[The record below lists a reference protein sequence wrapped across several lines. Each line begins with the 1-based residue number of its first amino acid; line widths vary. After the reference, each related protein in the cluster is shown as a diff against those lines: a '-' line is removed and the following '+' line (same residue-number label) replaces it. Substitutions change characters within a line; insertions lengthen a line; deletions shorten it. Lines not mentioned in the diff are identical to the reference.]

1 MNITEWIAAQPR
13 LLTSDLTRLDV
24 ADLEEAEIFPP
35 VSADVLVRIWRNYA
49 CEPMEHVFRLVCTF
63 WGINAKFD
71 YSPYDDSF
79 SFIGWTTPP
88 PGAVEV
94 LLIDRKHYFTSDSEF
109 SEWLAERE
117 ARFEKVSGSKPIT
130 VVLSDDIRISVD
142 GVEVSRLEPKSQTKP
157 FFDSRYEKAT
167 GSRLTPH
174 AHSVVAR
181 ELACS
186 WIPESVVAP
195 KKLIVMDLDNT
206 MHRGILGE
214 IGMDVHVDVRAK
226 ELQEEMLRAKHSGFL
241 LAIASKNDASD
252 VERLLDEHPDYL
264 IRRKDLVALQAN
276 WKPKFE
282 NLGDILE
289 LVRVGSDSVIFVDDN
304 PAELILMASAFPKV
318 TLVAAGEDVDAHETL
333 RLVPGY
339 RRSRTDD
346 LADTRIRDLL
356 TNQEREALIHEG
368 LSEYFLTARPVLSVS
383 VNDQSKINRLVDLGL
398 RSNQF
403 NLVLH
408 RSTLT
413 DFTVPGRTAVALSLA
428 DKFSDSGVIGGI
440 LLENSDSSTL
450 KLLDLFLSCR
460 VLGRELE
467 TPLIA
472 AGLLASI
479 DLTDTEEVEI
489 VWTIGERNEPALTWL
504 GHTFLNAAPSTAG
517 SLRVS
522 RNILSELAA
531 TPKGVNLDVSY

>member
-1 MNITEWIAAQPR
+1 MNITEWVAAQPR
-13 LLTSDLTRLDV
+13 LLTSDLSRLDV

-35 VSADVLVRIWRNYA
+35 VSAEVLVRIWRNYA
-49 CEPMEHVFRLVCTF
+49 CEPMEQVVRLVCTF
-63 WGINAKFD
+63 WGINAQFE

-79 SFIGWTTPP
+79 SFAGWTTPP
-88 PGAVEV
+88 PGTVEV
-94 LLIDRKHYFTSDSEF
+94 LLIDRKHYSAADSEF
-109 SEWLAERE
+109 AEWLAERE
-117 ARFEKVSGSKPIT
+117 GRFEKISSTKPIT
-130 VVLSDDIRISVD
+130 VVLSDDIRISVG
-142 GVEVSRLEPKSQTKP
+142 GVEVSHLEPEGRSKP
-157 FFDSRYEKAT
+157 FFDSRYEKAA

-174 AHSVVAR
+174 GHNAIAR
-181 ELACS
+181 ELASS

-214 IGMDVHVDVRAK
+214 IGMNVVVDVRAK
-226 ELQEEMLRAKHSGFL
+226 ELQEEVLRAKQAGFL

-276 WKPKFE
+276 WKQKFE
-282 NLGDILE
+282 NLRDILE
-289 LVRVGSDSVIFVDDN
+289 LVRVGSDSVIFIDDN
-304 PAELILMASAFPKV
+304 PTELILMASAFPKIA
-318 TLVAAGEDVDAHETL
+318 LVAAGEEVDAHEAL
-333 RLVPGY
+333 RLVPGF
-339 RRSRTDD
+339 RRSRIDD

-368 LSEYFLTARPVLSVS
+368 LTEYFLTARPVLSVS
-383 VNDQSKINRLVDLGL
+383 VNDQSKIDRLVDLGL

-413 DFTVPGRTAVALSLA
+413 DFTAPGRIAVALSLA
-428 DKFSDSGVIGGI
+428 DKFSDSGVIGGV
-440 LLENSDSSTL
+440 LLENADTSTL
-450 KLLDLFLSCR
+450 KIVDLFLSCR

-467 TPLIA
+467 TPLLA
-472 AGLLASI
+472 AGLLAGI
-479 DLTDTEEVEI
+479 DLMGTDEVEI
-489 VWTIGERNEPALTWL
+489 VWTIGERNEPALAWL
-504 GHTFLNAAPSTAG
+504 GRTFLTMAPSTAG

-522 RNILSELAA
+522 RNILSKLAA
-531 TPKGVNLDVSY
+531 TPEGVHVDVSY